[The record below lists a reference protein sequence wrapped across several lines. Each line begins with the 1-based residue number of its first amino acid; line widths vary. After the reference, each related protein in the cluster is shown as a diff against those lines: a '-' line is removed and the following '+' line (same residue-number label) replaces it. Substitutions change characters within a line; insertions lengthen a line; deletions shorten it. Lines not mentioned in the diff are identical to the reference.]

1 MFHKVCKWCKNNPGK
16 IIIFGT
22 ILSFL
27 IAAFIIGFIAKE
39 KMENMSPEEVAQNH
53 REQVAGTCDNL
64 DNLTKKSGVRNGA
77 DLDTEECVLVTQVNL
92 KTSGEDIP
100 LIGEYRVNVNEIW
113 KNSEV
118 FGSNPVIKEAEGKIQ
133 KLCYEGKPVHIVDGH
148 AEGVYLSIRSSRSK
162 SVTHDSWIRRV
173 ILALFKCVCGMVPIL
188 VGHRTQFGLS
198 LTTTSKNA
206 HYLIRKEFLLCLS
219 RPFYF

>member
-148 AEGVYLSIRSSRSK
+148 AEGVYQKFPQDKDDSEYSEQQKQIRNARLLDTSCEPG
-162 SVTHDSWIRRV
+162 SVQMRVWDGSDPGRAPYPIRV
-173 ILALFKCVCGMVPIL
+173 IPYYK
-188 VGHRTQFGLS
+188 
-198 LTTTSKNA
+198 
-206 HYLIRKEFLLCLS
+206 
-219 RPFYF
+219 

>member
-22 ILSFL
+22 KLSFL

-148 AEGVYLSIRSSRSK
+148 AEGVYQKFPQDKDDSEYSEQQKQIRNARLLDTSCDPG
-162 SVTHDSWIRRV
+162 SVQMRVWDGSDPGRAPYPIRV
-173 ILALFKCVCGMVPIL
+173 IPYYNK
-188 VGHRTQFGLS
+188 
-198 LTTTSKNA
+198 
-206 HYLIRKEFLLCLS
+206 
-219 RPFYF
+219 

>member
-148 AEGVYLSIRSSRSK
+148 AEGVYQKFPQDKDDSEYSEQQKQIRNARLLDTSCDPG
-162 SVTHDSWIRRV
+162 SVQMRVWDGSDPGRAPYPIRV
-173 ILALFKCVCGMVPIL
+173 IPYYNK
-188 VGHRTQFGLS
+188 
-198 LTTTSKNA
+198 
-206 HYLIRKEFLLCLS
+206 
-219 RPFYF
+219 

>member
-64 DNLTKKSGVRNGA
+64 DNVTKKSGVRNGA

-133 KLCYEGKPVHIVDGH
+133 KLCYEGKPIHIVDGH
-148 AEGVYLSIRSSRSK
+148 AEGVYQKFPQDKDDSEYSEQQKQIRNARLLDTSCEPG
-162 SVTHDSWIRRV
+162 SVQMRVWDGSDPGRAPYPIRV
-173 ILALFKCVCGMVPIL
+173 IPYYK
-188 VGHRTQFGLS
+188 
-198 LTTTSKNA
+198 
-206 HYLIRKEFLLCLS
+206 
-219 RPFYF
+219 

>member
-133 KLCYEGKPVHIVDGH
+133 RLCYEGKPVHIVDGH
-148 AEGVYLSIRSSRSK
+148 AEGVYQKFPQDKDDSEYSEQQKQIRNARLLDTSCEPG
-162 SVTHDSWIRRV
+162 SVQMRVWDGSDPGRAPYPIRV
-173 ILALFKCVCGMVPIL
+173 IPYYNK
-188 VGHRTQFGLS
+188 
-198 LTTTSKNA
+198 
-206 HYLIRKEFLLCLS
+206 
-219 RPFYF
+219 

>member
-53 REQVAGTCDNL
+53 REQVAVTCDNL

-148 AEGVYLSIRSSRSK
+148 AEGVYQKFPQDKDDSEYSEQQKQIRNARLLDTSCDPG
-162 SVTHDSWIRRV
+162 SVQMRVWDGSDPGRAPYPIRV
-173 ILALFKCVCGMVPIL
+173 IPYYNK
-188 VGHRTQFGLS
+188 
-198 LTTTSKNA
+198 
-206 HYLIRKEFLLCLS
+206 
-219 RPFYF
+219 

>member
-133 KLCYEGKPVHIVDGH
+133 KLCYEGKPIHVVDGH
-148 AEGVYLSIRSSRSK
+148 AEGVYQKFPQDKDDSEYSEQQKQIRNARLLDTSCEPG
-162 SVTHDSWIRRV
+162 SVQMRVWDGSDPGRAPYPIRV
-173 ILALFKCVCGMVPIL
+173 IPYYNK
-188 VGHRTQFGLS
+188 
-198 LTTTSKNA
+198 
-206 HYLIRKEFLLCLS
+206 
-219 RPFYF
+219 

>member
-148 AEGVYLSIRSSRSK
+148 AEGVYQKFPQDKDDSEYSEQQKQIRNARLLDTSCDPG
-162 SVTHDSWIRRV
+162 SVQMRVWDGSDPGRAPYPIRV
-173 ILALFKCVCGMVPIL
+173 IPYYK
-188 VGHRTQFGLS
+188 
-198 LTTTSKNA
+198 
-206 HYLIRKEFLLCLS
+206 
-219 RPFYF
+219 

>member
-113 KNSEV
+113 KNSDV

-133 KLCYEGKPVHIVDGH
+133 KLCYEGKPIHIVDGH
-148 AEGVYLSIRSSRSK
+148 AEGVYQKFPQDKDDSEYSEQQKQIRNARLLDTSCEPG
-162 SVTHDSWIRRV
+162 SVQMRVWDGSDPGRAPYPIRV
-173 ILALFKCVCGMVPIL
+173 IPYYK
-188 VGHRTQFGLS
+188 
-198 LTTTSKNA
+198 
-206 HYLIRKEFLLCLS
+206 
-219 RPFYF
+219 

>member
-1 MFHKVCKWCKNNPGK
+1 MFHKVCKWCNNNPGK

-148 AEGVYLSIRSSRSK
+148 AEGVYQKFPQDKDDSEYSEQQKQIRNARLLDTSCDPG
-162 SVTHDSWIRRV
+162 SVQMRVWDGSDPGRAPYPIRV
-173 ILALFKCVCGMVPIL
+173 IPYYNK
-188 VGHRTQFGLS
+188 
-198 LTTTSKNA
+198 
-206 HYLIRKEFLLCLS
+206 
-219 RPFYF
+219 

>member
-148 AEGVYLSIRSSRSK
+148 AEGVYQKFPQDKDDSEYSEQQKQIRNARLLDTSCEPG
-162 SVTHDSWIRRV
+162 SVQMRVWDGSDPGRAPYPIRV
-173 ILALFKCVCGMVPIL
+173 IPYYNK
-188 VGHRTQFGLS
+188 
-198 LTTTSKNA
+198 
-206 HYLIRKEFLLCLS
+206 
-219 RPFYF
+219 

>member
-1 MFHKVCKWCKNNPGK
+1 MFHKVCKWCKNNLGI
-16 IIIFGT
+16 IIIFGV
-22 ILSFL
+22 ILSSV
-27 IAAFIIGFIAKE
+27 AVMFIIGFSAKE

-64 DNLTKKSGVRNGA
+64 DNLTKKAGVRNGA

-148 AEGVYLSIRSSRSK
+148 AEGVYQKFPQDKDDSEYSEQQKQIRNARLLDTSCEPGSIQMRVWDGQDPGRAPYP
-162 SVTHDSWIRRV
+162 IRV
-173 ILALFKCVCGMVPIL
+173 IPYYNK
-188 VGHRTQFGLS
+188 
-198 LTTTSKNA
+198 
-206 HYLIRKEFLLCLS
+206 
-219 RPFYF
+219 

>member
-133 KLCYEGKPVHIVDGH
+133 KLCYEGKPIHIVDGH
-148 AEGVYLSIRSSRSK
+148 AEGVYQKFPQDKDDSEYSEQQKQIRNARLLDTSCEPG
-162 SVTHDSWIRRV
+162 SVQMRVWDGSDPGRAPYPIRV
-173 ILALFKCVCGMVPIL
+173 IPYYK
-188 VGHRTQFGLS
+188 
-198 LTTTSKNA
+198 
-206 HYLIRKEFLLCLS
+206 
-219 RPFYF
+219 

>member
-39 KMENMSPEEVAQNH
+39 KMENMSPEDVAQNH

-148 AEGVYLSIRSSRSK
+148 AEGVYQKFPQDKDDSEYSEQQKQIRNARLLDTSCEPG
-162 SVTHDSWIRRV
+162 SVQMRVWDGSDPGRAPYPIRV
-173 ILALFKCVCGMVPIL
+173 IPYYK
-188 VGHRTQFGLS
+188 
-198 LTTTSKNA
+198 
-206 HYLIRKEFLLCLS
+206 
-219 RPFYF
+219 